1 MSIRSDK
8 DFDKDLPAL
17 HNLSV
22 AEQRAI
28 KQIFSFYDIG
38 NTGRIKQHLAHSLF
52 KQIGLG
58 VKIDVIPLNVSLRD
72 ILLLADTR
80 CPPDQTSEEN
90 VDIFCRIVSRERN
103 GNAGPVRGSNLMD
116 FLASVE
122 KVAPSRTEAQLILS
136 NMVEYDDC
144 SDDPVVA
151 PLIFKK
157 DILAKLKEIN
167 EELDGGRNL

>member
-1 MSIRSDK
+1 MSTRLDK
-8 DFDKDLPAL
+8 DFDKDLPTL

-38 NTGRIKQHLAHSLF
+38 NTGKIKQHLAHSLF

-58 VKIDVIPLNVSLRD
+58 VKIDVIPVNVSLRD
-72 ILLLADTR
+72 ILLLVDTR

-103 GNAGPVRGSNLMD
+103 GNAGPVRGVNLMD
-116 FLASVE
+116 FLTSVQ
-122 KVAPSRTEAQLILS
+122 KVAPSQTEAQIILT

-151 PLIFKK
+151 PLVFKRE
-157 DILAKLKEIN
+157 IVAKLKELN
-167 EELDGGRNL
+167 EELDGVRNL